1 MSKGE
6 GSVSVPAPAPRVPY
20 APPVPPEGALA
31 SAQAFAASLA
41 SRRSVREFAPT
52 PVPREV
58 IEACVAAAATAP
70 SGANKQPWRFVAVSD
85 PAIKREI
92 RIGAEAEE
100 RRFYEGRANDEW
112 LADLGPLATAWE
124 KPYLEAAPWLV
135 VLFKLMRDDR
145 AADDGRVTEQVY
157 YVNESV
163 GIAAGMFIA
172 AVHRAGLATLTH
184 TPSPMQFL
192 TTILR
197 RPSYERPFLLLPVGY
212 PAEGCT
218 VPAIERKPL
227 GEVLVFDR
235 PARLSE
241 GM

>member
-1 MSKGE
+1 MSKNE
-6 GSVSVPAPAPRVPY
+6 GLVGTPPPAPRVPY
-20 APPVPPEGALA
+20 EAPQPAEGALA
-31 SAQAFAASLA
+31 AAQAFAASLA
-41 SRRSVREFAPT
+41 SRRSVREFSPE

-70 SGANKQPWRFVAVSD
+70 SGANKQPWRFVAISD

-92 RIGAEAEE
+92 RLGAEAEE

-112 LADLGPLATAWE
+112 LADLGALATDWE
-124 KPYLEAAPWLV
+124 KPFLETAPWLV
-135 VLFKLMRDDR
+135 ILFKLMRDDR
-145 AADDGRVTEQVY
+145 PDRVTDQVY

-197 RPSYERPFLLLPVGY
+197 RPDYERPFLLLPVGH
-212 PAEGCT
+212 PAKGCT

-235 PARLSE
+235 PERAPSKE
-241 GM
+241 